1 MADQRFCNA
10 CGKPN
15 REQAR
20 FCGYCGRPL
29 QDVTPR
35 RDNSSYGREAPEGG
49 REAQRSPSPVQI
61 AERAPHESYQ
71 TVGKIMKT
79 LSFTIVMVALLGL
92 LAYTNPTLESYESF
106 VHQEI
111 LQESQSDDMSR
122 ALGFLFGGFASRM
135 VASQTIRTDYIFL
148 STYDTN
154 IGNEHLRALGILKNF
169 ILLETRRSSKARN

>member
-20 FCGYCGRPL
+20 FCGYCGQPL

-35 RDNSSYGREAPEGG
+35 RDNSSY
-49 REAQRSPSPVQI
+49 
-61 AERAPHESYQ
+61 
-71 TVGKIMKT
+71 GKIMKT

-135 VASQTIRTDYIFL
+135 VASQTIRTDY
-148 STYDTN
+148 
-154 IGNEHLRALGILKNF
+154 GKGV
-169 ILLETRRSSKARN
+169 RNRFSL